1 MKICIICN
9 ENASK
14 YTCPSC
20 SIRYC
25 SIPCY
30 KIHQEKGHESV
41 KVSDELS
48 ESELLKLSENG
59 LAFKSL
65 CKSIMESEDP
75 RLQMYKTAKEN
86 SDFGSFLKEMTKTLE
101 NKI

>member
-30 KIHQEKGHESV
+30 KIHQEKGHEAD
-41 KVSDELS
+41 KISDELT
-48 ESELLKLSENG
+48 ESELLKLSASG
-59 LAFKSL
+59 LEFKSL

-75 RLQMYKTAKEN
+75 RLQMYKTAKVNPE
-86 SDFGSFLKEMTKTLE
+86 FGKFLKEVTTNLV